1 MQRTAVKQKISAS
14 FPSDFITE
22 LRARSSIEEI
32 IGDYVVL
39 KKQGKGLSGCCPFHT
54 ESTPS
59 FHVSPTKKLF
69 HCFGCGKGGDV
80 FSFVQ
85 EKEGLNFV
93 EAVKQLAD
101 RFGLDIPESAY
112 NEEYEKIVSI
122 QDVLV
127 KINKKALEYF
137 LTQLAN
143 TDEIKEYLKERGIS
157 EATTKTFSLGYTPK
171 EWNSLKVELKTEF
184 EDSDIRI
191 SGLMKENDDELH
203 PNYFSLFHN
212 RLMVPIFDVRG
223 RVIAFGGRA
232 LDDIK
237 PKYLNSPE
245 TPLYVKGN
253 HLYGLYQTR
262 DDIKKK
268 GFAILTEGYFDLIA
282 LYEHGVTNVVA
293 SLGTSL
299 TENQAK
305 LLRRYTDKIVICYDG
320 DNAGLS
326 AAERATEVLLKEG
339 FTIKVMVL
347 PDKKDPDDY
356 IREFGK
362 KTFGERRNQ
371 SDNWFKFRV
380 QRIKSKTDMS
390 NPTDKA
396 KAVEEIIEVVSKC
409 PTDIERHE
417 FFNEAMRLMK
427 VDSRIAKK
435 LSANLRVNNKTVA
448 ASEMV
453 VRPNLA
459 ETRFLELIVCNN
471 DTRAEYIQKLKGVDA
486 HLSIDTIL
494 DSLETNGEL
503 NYTEL
508 EEQLSESSMILLRE
522 ALVKSDEIDCLENGE
537 LEEEL
542 DSCIG
547 AIAVLTKEAQLEDNA
562 RKIKSEQNESVLFE
576 LMDEQSKLLN
586 DLELL
591 RN

>member
-1 MQRTAVKQKISAS
+1 
-14 FPSDFITE
+14 
-22 LRARSSIEEI
+22 
-32 IGDYVVL
+32 
-39 KKQGKGLSGCCPFHT
+39 
-54 ESTPS
+54 
-59 FHVSPTKKLF
+59 
-69 HCFGCGKGGDV
+69 
-80 FSFVQ
+80 
-85 EKEGLNFV
+85 
-93 EAVKQLAD
+93 
-101 RFGLDIPESAY
+101 
-112 NEEYEKIVSI
+112 
-122 QDVLV
+122 
-127 KINKKALEYF
+127 
-137 LTQLAN
+137 
-143 TDEIKEYLKERGIS
+143 
-157 EATTKTFSLGYTPK
+157 
-171 EWNSLKVELKTEF
+171 
-184 EDSDIRI
+184 
-191 SGLMKENDDELH
+191 
-203 PNYFSLFHN
+203 
-212 RLMVPIFDVRG
+212 
-223 RVIAFGGRA
+223 
-232 LDDIK
+232 
-237 PKYLNSPE
+237 
-245 TPLYVKGN
+245 
-253 HLYGLYQTR
+253 
-262 DDIKKK
+262 
-268 GFAILTEGYFDLIA
+268 
-282 LYEHGVTNVVA
+282 
-293 SLGTSL
+293 
-299 TENQAK
+299 
-305 LLRRYTDKIVICYDG
+305 
-320 DNAGLS
+320 
-326 AAERATEVLLKEG
+326 
-339 FTIKVMVL
+339 
-347 PDKKDPDDY
+347 
-356 IREFGK
+356 
-362 KTFGERRNQ
+362 
-371 SDNWFKFRV
+371 
-380 QRIKSKTDMS
+380 MS